1 MKRRVPGSREDV
13 TSTPVSS
20 RHLSP
25 LRLSLFL
32 RSASLPLS
40 PTPSF
45 SDTDAR
51 VQVAKGEPAGCF
63 CATRA
68 QLAAALGLTPSSQEP
83 GCCTGK
89 AGHVQAESSPSV
101 PSPSRTRVIV
111 KAAGPGSTQASQG
124 FSLEQLLGRKAN
136 PHPEGSPLFSSGKM
150 RGAVHREPAHWTAT
164 AVCGVFIQMYVLRE
178 KSKVLQPCTVYILK
192 ENKSFVC
199 FYYFNYCYKKPAI
212 FNMWFGEFCLFFLF
226 GVFLCFVFVFVLLDL
241 KKEKPCF

>member
-1 MKRRVPGSREDV
+1 MFLCHKSPACCGPGVNPFLPGARLLHREGWACTSREL
-13 TSTPVSS
+13 PVSPVTFP
-20 RHLSP
+20 H
-25 LRLSLFL
+25 
-32 RSASLPLS
+32 
-40 PTPSF
+40 
-45 SDTDAR
+45 
-51 VQVAKGEPAGCF
+51 
-63 CATRA
+63 
-68 QLAAALGLTPSSQEP
+68 
-83 GCCTGK
+83 
-89 AGHVQAESSPSV
+89 
-101 PSPSRTRVIV
+101 
-111 KAAGPGSTQASQG
+111 GSTQASQG